1 MMAKVGASAG
11 WTGNYVETI
20 TTTKQLTR
28 GDSGKVFMVDNTS
41 AFTINLPDLSSK
53 LAGWTC
59 KMIVQVNGAQDVS
72 VLAYG
77 LPAAGGTTAVSDDA
91 EQVMYREHAISEA
104 GTMAQGKDGFTI
116 EGASSIGDYWEIFS
130 DGTTWFVNAFVM
142 DADHSGTI
150 DTD

>member
-1 MMAKVGASAG
+1 MMANAKVGSHAG
-11 WTGNYVETI
+11 WNGNYVETI
-20 TTTKQLTR
+20 TTT
-28 GDSGKVFMVDNTS
+28 
-41 AFTINLPDLSSK
+41 
-53 LAGWTC
+53 
-59 KMIVQVNGAQDVS
+59 
-72 VLAYG
+72 
-77 LPAAGGTTAVSDDA
+77 DDA

-104 GTMAQGKDGFTI
+104 GTMAQSKDGFTI